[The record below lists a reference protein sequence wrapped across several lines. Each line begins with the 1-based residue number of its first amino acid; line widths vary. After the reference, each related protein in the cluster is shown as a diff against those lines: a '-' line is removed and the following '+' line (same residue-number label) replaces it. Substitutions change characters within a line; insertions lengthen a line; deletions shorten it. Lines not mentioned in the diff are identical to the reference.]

1 MMYSNSF
8 LYQYSRFVVN
18 VFIIKVTQ
26 SIIGLDNSSYTSI
39 QSDVSFGISG
49 KNQKVR
55 GIWTPADP
63 VLYVDRQV
71 KERLTCMYT
80 YNSYFHMHIVSMCI
94 FECVFFIYTLHTTAC
109 MTASNPP
116 SGASLFLDTC
126 CFFTSSVKRS
136 TFSVSDSTCLN
147 PNWAWHCRWILCLLN
162 GWRGNGKS
170 VMVNNQFSC

>member
-94 FECVFFIYTLHTTAC
+94 FECVFLYIPCTQ
-109 MTASNPP
+109 
-116 SGASLFLDTC
+116 
-126 CFFTSSVKRS
+126 
-136 TFSVSDSTCLN
+136 
-147 PNWAWHCRWILCLLN
+147 LLA
-162 GWRGNGKS
+162 
-170 VMVNNQFSC
+170 